1 MRLLV
6 IFAVLVGLVFGVRAL
21 FFGGEAEQP
30 EAKSVQATAPAE
42 PAQALSADRLTP
54 SPQGSPHAI
63 AVEEAA
69 SPALAKTADAK
80 TADAKPA
87 AATKPAE
94 SAPVPSPAETSA
106 PPPAPATASAE
117 NAATATAA
125 PAPAAPPGQPAFMKV
140 TAPAP
145 IREGPTTSA
154 KIVGMAEPGAE
165 AQVLGRASDW
175 VRIVDPA
182 SKKTGWIHE
191 SFLAPQGAPQARPVP
206 PEEMAALATPE
217 SDAAGDYD
225 QQPSLRPKPR
235 RHAYRHRYWRH
246 RLVVGPLI
254 LRFGY

>member
-1 MRLLV
+1 MRLLL
-6 IFAVLVGLVFGVRAL
+6 IFAVLAGLVFAARAL
-21 FFGGEAEQP
+21 FFGGEAERP
-30 EAKSVQATAPAE
+30 EARSAAVTAPAE
-42 PAQALSADRLTP
+42 PAQALSADQLTP

-69 SPALAKTADAK
+69 APALAKTAVATPPAG
-80 TADAKPA
+80 TAPA
-87 AATKPAE
+87 
-94 SAPVPSPAETSA
+94 PSPAERSA
-106 PPPAPATASAE
+106 PPHAPGTASAD
-117 NAATATAA
+117 NTATATA
-125 PAPAAPPGQPAFMKV
+125 PAPAAPPDRPAFMKV

-154 KIVGMAEPGAE
+154 KIVGVAEAGAE
-165 AQVLGRASDW
+165 AQVLGGASDW

-191 SFLAPQGAPQARPVP
+191 SFLAPQGAPQSRPVP
-206 PEEMAALATPE
+206 PEEMAALAE
-217 SDAAGDYD
+217 SESAADAPPPAFR
-225 QQPSLRPKPR
+225 QKPR

>member
-1 MRLLV
+1 MRLLL
-6 IFAVLVGLVFGVRAL
+6 IFAVLVGLVFAGRAL
-21 FFGGEAEQP
+21 FFGAEAEPP

-42 PAQALSADRLTP
+42 PLQALSADRLTP

-80 TADAKPA
+80 TA

-94 SAPVPSPAETSA
+94 SAPVPSPAETPA
-106 PPPAPATASAE
+106 PPPAPAAAGAE
-117 NAATATAA
+117 NAATATA
-125 PAPAAPPGQPAFMKV
+125 PAPAAPPDQPAFMKV

-154 KIVGMAEPGAE
+154 KIVGVAEAGAE

-191 SFLAPQGAPQARPVP
+191 SFLAPQGAPQSHPVP
-206 PEEMAALATPE
+206 SEEMAALATPE

-225 QQPSLRPKPR
+225 QQPSFRPKPH